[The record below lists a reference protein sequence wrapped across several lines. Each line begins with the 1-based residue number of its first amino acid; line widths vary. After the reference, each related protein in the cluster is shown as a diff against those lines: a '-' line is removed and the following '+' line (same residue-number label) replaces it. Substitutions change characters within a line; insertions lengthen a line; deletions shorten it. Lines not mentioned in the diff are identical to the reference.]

1 MRQIGLFTVVLWMM
15 AGCAK
20 DSATM
25 EDPRAGGAME
35 SSSGHLV
42 AKSSPK
48 QPPAAGLRGSG
59 GGDAGSAA
67 RLSPDSVNSV
77 KAVLGQTAPEFKLT
91 SYEGQAVRLSDT
103 RGKVVVLEWFN
114 PECPFVHYAYDE
126 GPMKAM
132 IREARGQGVV
142 WIGINSGGPGK
153 QGHGSVVNLKAKKD
167 WQLQHAILVD
177 EDGRVGRLYE
187 AVKTPHMYVINR
199 KGILVYRGALDSS
212 RGAKP
217 DPEDA
222 YSNHTRQAIAAALKD
237 APVPGPRATKAWGCS
252 VKYAPQ

>member
-1 MRQIGLFTVVLWMM
+1 MRKIGLFGVVLWMM
-15 AGCAK
+15 LGCAK
-20 DSATM
+20 DGAVM

-35 SSSGHLV
+35 SSSGQPGV
-42 AKSSPK
+42 KSSVPQPK
-48 QPPAAGLRGSG
+48 APA
-59 GGDAGSAA
+59 
-67 RLSPDSVNSV
+67 NSTL
-77 KAVLGQTAPEFKLT
+77 KAVLGQAAPEFELT
-91 SYEGQAVRLSDT
+91 SYEGQAVRLSDY

-142 WIGINSGGPGK
+142 WLGINSGGPGK

-177 EDGRVGRLYE
+177 QDGRVGRQYE
-187 AVKTPHMYVINR
+187 AIKTPHMYVINR
-199 KGILVYRGALDSS
+199 KGTLVYRGALDSS

-217 DPEDA
+217 DAEDT
-222 YSNHTRQAIAAALKD
+222 YSNYTRQAIAATLKD
-237 APVPGPRATKAWGCS
+237 APVPEPRATKAWGCS